1 MSFDCTGSGR
11 AWKAM
16 STTASR
22 ACMVRREH
30 FSMTVG
36 LLCGLCR
43 GGAGRAETAGAAHGL
58 RQLGD
63 GQPVD
68 PAEGRDDELR
78 AALAPIDGERLLAL
92 VDQADADL
100 ATIVGIHRARRVQ
113 HGDAV
118 LQREAGARPYLRL
131 DRSEDRRVGNA
142 WGRTCRSRRSR

>member
-30 FSMTVG
+30 FSMKVG

-68 PAEGRDDELR
+68 AAAGRDDEMR
-78 AALAPIDGERLLAL
+78 DAPGQIDGERLLAM
-92 VDQADADL
+92 VDEDYADYPQLHD
-100 ATIVGIHRARRVQ
+100 TT
-113 HGDAV
+113 
-118 LQREAGARPYLRL
+118 P
-131 DRSEDRRVGNA
+131 
-142 WGRTCRSRRSR
+142 